1 MRLNEYSYVRPLN
14 QYDYALF
21 MCLDAQNPMGSLAD
35 EGTELLKDNP
45 YEQDYLWGIFIR
57 EDGLNY
63 GVNKLIGYCTVG
75 GAEEV
80 PGYKP
85 GDVIL
90 SDVLISLAYRNMG
103 YGTKLVSKV
112 IEWIKPGTTIYIT
125 PWNDEVIPFYE
136 NMGFTKYYE
145 SMHYGDMMKYERK

>member
-1 MRLNEYSYVRPLN
+1 MRLNEYAYVRPLN
-14 QYDYALF
+14 QYDYTLF

-35 EGTELLKDNP
+35 EETELLKDNP
-45 YEQDYLWGIFIR
+45 YEQDYLWGIFVR

-63 GVNKLIGYCTVG
+63 GANKLIGYCTVG

-80 PGYKP
+80 PDYKP

-90 SDVLISLAYRNMG
+90 SDVLISPAYRNMG
-103 YGTKLVSKV
+103 YGTMLVSKV

-136 NMGFTKYYE
+136 NIGFTKYYE
-145 SMHYGDMMKYERK
+145 SMYHGSMMKYERK